1 MIALGL
7 DIGTTSVCGVLFD
20 AQSGTCLQA
29 LTLQNDSFLTD
40 RAAFERVQDVQKIVC
55 RVDELLTRLYREDV
69 GVIGVTGQMH
79 GILYLDREGQPL
91 SPLYTWQDGRG
102 NLQDA
107 NGVRYA
113 DRLRG
118 ASGFGT
124 VTDLYNA
131 EHALVPQEAAVFC
144 TIHDYIAMRLAG
156 QKTPLVHT
164 SDAASL
170 GAYDAREHAFTIEN
184 ARLPRVTKH
193 FDIIG
198 SYRNTPVC
206 VAIGDN
212 QASFLS
218 AAGDDCMLIN
228 VGTGSQVSIPVKGY
242 HEALGLETRPLNG
255 DDYILV
261 GSSLCGGRAFAILEH
276 FFADVVQMATGSAPD
291 SLYAQMDAVLRE
303 DIQTSV
309 KMDTRFS
316 GTRQDPTVC
325 GSITGLREDNFRAA
339 DLLVAAID
347 GMSRELHD
355 MYRASGVR
363 VKRITGS
370 GNGLRRNPALRR
382 VTEKMFGMPLRFPA
396 HREEAAVGAAM
407 SALCAV
413 GEYRDLRDLAAHI
426 SFEV

>member
-1 MIALGL
+1 
-7 DIGTTSVCGVLFD
+7 
-20 AQSGTCLQA
+20 
-29 LTLQNDSFLTD
+29 
-40 RAAFERVQDVQKIVC
+40 
-55 RVDELLTRLYREDV
+55 
-69 GVIGVTGQMH
+69 
-79 GILYLDREGQPL
+79 
-91 SPLYTWQDGRG
+91 
-102 NLQDA
+102 
-107 NGVRYA
+107 
-113 DRLRG
+113 
-118 ASGFGT
+118 
-124 VTDLYNA
+124 
-131 EHALVPQEAAVFC
+131 
-144 TIHDYIAMRLAG
+144 
-156 QKTPLVHT
+156 
-164 SDAASL
+164 
-170 GAYDAREHAFTIEN
+170 
-184 ARLPRVTKH
+184 
-193 FDIIG
+193 
-198 SYRNTPVC
+198 
-206 VAIGDN
+206 
-212 QASFLS
+212 
-218 AAGDDCMLIN
+218 MLIN

-316 GTRQDPTVC
+316 GTRQDPTLC

-339 DLLVAAID
+339 DLLVAAIE